1 MAIRIPILTSFDPKG
16 LKAANTAFAG
26 LQSSMGSLTRNFAA
40 AGAVVAGAFTVIGK
54 GLADAAES
62 QKVLA
67 QTEAVLRSTG
77 TTANGTATQIA
88 EMASS
93 LQKSTAFSDE
103 AILSGAN
110 LLLTFKNIQNQAGE
124 GNDIFDQTTQAML
137 DVARAMGTD
146 ASGEAI
152 RLGKALNDPVG
163 GISALTRVGIQFT
176 DQQKEQIEALQTS
189 GDLMGAQKIILAE
202 LQSQFGGSA
211 AAYAQ
216 TFAGQVEGLNN
227 DLNDLSEEIGFMV
240 MPAVQG
246 MIEEFRT
253 LIPIIGP
260 QIKAAIESVD
270 WAGLV
275 KSVVDFTK
283 FLIENAG
290 TIAKTIGVLW
300 ALSTIVKTV
309 SVVIGIGKVAV
320 ALYTW
325 AMAQLTAG
333 TALATTATNLL
344 STAMKLLPW
353 VAVATGLA
361 LTVDYFNRTKTAIE
375 NTYPALGEFETNS
388 LAAADTASRFT
399 PYLTVFRLIAIEVMK
414 ATGVLDD
421 FNAAAQAP
429 KDVESRNRRHAL
441 RESNRRAG
449 LIGSGALVLPD
460 FQQMIDSATSGGST
474 LNDELDKLNKE
485 AERLAA
491 EAAKAMEQIA
501 ADEALAIQQIEAEA
515 QAAREAAAAAE
526 QAILDKRLN
535 AFESFNNSVKNLFGQ
550 IKDSILSSFNLPS
563 LGNSVNSITRNI
575 SKLLER
581 TKSFASNISQLS
593 GMGLNSSLL
602 QQVIQAGPLAGS
614 ALAQAL
620 VGGGSGFIGQLN
632 QSYGEFGDLA
642 SGIAGVGTR
651 SAFDNPTIANTYNI
665 EVNGGVGSGP
675 TIGKAI
681 VDAIKSYER
690 TSGAVWQG
698 A

>member
-16 LKAANTAFAG
+16 LKSANAAFAG
-26 LQSSMGSLTRNFAA
+26 LQSSMGSLARNFAA

-152 RLGKALNDPVG
+152 RLGKALNDPIG

-176 DQQKEQIEALQTS
+176 DQQKEQITALTQS

-270 WAGLV
+270 WKGLITA
-275 KSVVDFTK
+275 VVDFTK
-283 FLIENAG
+283 FLIENAE
-290 TIAKTIGVLW
+290 TIAKTIGVLF
-300 ALSTIVKTV
+300 ALSTMVKTV
-309 SVVIGIGKVAV
+309 NVLIGLGKVAV

-333 TALATTATNLL
+333 TALATTATTLF
-344 STAMKLLPW
+344 SAAMRLIPFVTV
-353 VAVATGLA
+353 VAGLVVMA
-361 LTVDYFNRTKTAIE
+361 DQYNKTKTAIQDS
-375 NTYPALGEFETNS
+375 TDSLGAFETEVIAVGDASTRLSPYMKFWKDLGILILTATGQLEKFNGLNTAYS
-388 LAAADTASRFT
+388 GPARITQSEIQARMAGRNAGRPGANLGVPDLAALLS
-399 PYLTVFRLIAIEVMK
+399 
-414 ATGVLDD
+414 GSG
-421 FNAAAQAP
+421 AAQASL
-429 KDVESRNRRHAL
+429 DAAQAAAEAQRVAEEIA
-441 RESNRRAG
+441 RA
-449 LIGSGALVLPD
+449 SEMA
-460 FQQMIDSATSGGST
+460 
-474 LNDELDKLNKE
+474 
-485 AERLAA
+485 AA
-491 EAAKAMEQIA
+491 EAA
-501 ADEALAIQQIEAEA
+501 EALAEIERQA
-515 QAAREAAAAAE
+515 QAERERAAAAE
-526 QAILDKRLN
+526 QAILDKRED
-535 AFESFNNSVKNLFGQ
+535 AYKSFTDSVKNLFGQ
-550 IKDSILSSFNLPS
+550 IKDSIISSFDLPS

-575 SKLLER
+575 QKLLDK
-581 TKSFASNISQLS
+581 TKGFASDITQLS
-593 GMGLNSSLL
+593 GLGLNSSLL
-602 QQVIQAGPLAGS
+602 QQVIQAGPIAGS
-614 ALAQAL
+614 RLASAI
-620 VGGGSGFIGQLN
+620 VGGGSAFISQLN
-632 QSYGEFGDLA
+632 SAYGEMGGLA
-642 SGIAGVGTR
+642 SGIAGVATGQ
-651 SAFDNPTIANTYNI
+651 AFGNQAVVNNYNI